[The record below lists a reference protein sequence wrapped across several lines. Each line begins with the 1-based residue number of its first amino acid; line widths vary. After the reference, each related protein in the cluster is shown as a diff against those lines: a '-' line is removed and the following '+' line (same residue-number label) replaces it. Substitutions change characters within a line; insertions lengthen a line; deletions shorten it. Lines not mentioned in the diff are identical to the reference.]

1 MRLRAT
7 DRNGFSLMEVITSL
21 AIFLLSMIAI
31 GQLLNVSTNL
41 AQDTR
46 DTLRASQLCRSK
58 MNEVVAGAVGLT
70 SQSDI
75 TFDED
80 QNWTWSVECQ
90 EESSITNLW
99 RVTVR
104 VRRQRNDNT
113 KIEDSLTQYVL
124 DPAARGT
131 LDAGASSSSSG
142 TTDSGTTTM
151 PMGGQ

>member
-142 TTDSGTTTM
+142 TTDSGTTPM

>member
-1 MRLRAT
+1 
-7 DRNGFSLMEVITSL
+7 MEVITSL